1 MEPRPANRAD
11 RAQLFV
17 SDDDPSTEVINLRAL
32 SREQMIDLIKLR
44 DESLRRD
51 DKDRC
56 QDSLYSFVQ
65 SAWSWVD
72 PSPFVGGWHIEA
84 LCQHL
89 EGITRGVL
97 HDTIFNVPPRT
108 SKSSIVSVCW
118 PAWIWA
124 QAYSAKHRLA
134 GPQVQILSS
143 SYAQNLSRR
152 DAVKARRLIQSPWY
166 QKNWGDRFKLT
177 GDQNEKL
184 RYENNKGGYRL
195 ATSVDGQNTGE
206 GGDIIIIDDPNSAKE
221 LSEQVLATT
230 IEWWNEVMSS
240 RLNDPTTG
248 AYVIIMQRLHALDLT
263 GHRLRQMEEAIAA
276 GDEDDVTHVCLPMRF
291 EERRRCT
298 TRLGWSDPREVEGEL
313 LCPKRLPEREVR
325 KLERKMGPTIAAGQ
339 LQQRPEQKGGNIIKE
354 AYWQLWDKRAAIL
367 NGIETQP
374 RLKFPFFSRKIA
386 SLDTSYTEDTE
397 NDYSALT
404 VWGTWHGKSRDDEF
418 MAAGTRLDRAGRRL
432 DADDEFARGGGWGD
446 QRAGIDQVML
456 TYAWQERC
464 EIHRLVRA
472 VGTLC
477 ARLKVDLLLI
487 EDKAAGHSVAQEL
500 RRMFSVG
507 RTWGIRLFNPRK
519 YGDKTNRGWAIQP
532 LFAESMVWA
541 PETKWAQEVIDCCKQ
556 YPRGEH
562 DDYYDSTTQALL
574 YLRKTG
580 LIIRDD
586 ERQEV
591 EQQSQ
596 IYRPNLHPL
605 YPA

>member
-1 MEPRPANRAD
+1 MVPSMSSRAS
-11 RAQLFV
+11 LFV
-17 SDDDPSTEVINLRAL
+17 PEDDPGSEVINLRAL
-32 SREQMIDLIKLR
+32 SRQQMIDLIKLR
-44 DESLRRD
+44 DEGLRRD
-51 DKDRC
+51 DADRC
-56 QDSLYSFVQ
+56 EKNLYSFVQ
-65 SAWSWVD
+65 SAWPWVD

-89 EGITRGVL
+89 EAITYGRL
-97 HDTIFNVPPRT
+97 RDTIFNIPPRT

-124 QAYSAKHRLA
+124 QPYDKRYRLA

-166 QKNWGDRFKLT
+166 QKNWGKRFRLT

-184 RYENNKGGYRL
+184 RYENDRGGYRL

-221 LSEQVLATT
+221 LSEQVLTT
-230 IEWWNEVMSS
+230 TNEWWDEVMSS

-248 AYVIIMQRLHALDLT
+248 AYVIMMQRLHMLDLT
-263 GHRLRQMEEAIAA
+263 GHRLRQMEESIAA
-276 GDEDDVTHVCLPMRF
+276 GENDNVTHVCLPMRF
-291 EERRRCT
+291 EADRRCT
-298 TRLGWSDPREVEGEL
+298 TVLGWSDPRTKEGEL
-313 LCPKRLPEREVR
+313 LCPARLPEHAVR
-325 KLERKMGPTIAAGQ
+325 VLERKMGPTIAAGQ
-339 LQQRPEQKGGNIIKE
+339 LQQRPEPKGGNIIKE
-354 AYWQLWDKRAAIL
+354 AYWQLWNKQAAIL
-367 NGIETQP
+367 NGVEYEP

-386 SLDTSYTEDTE
+386 SLDTSYTEDEE

-404 VWGTWHGKSRDDEF
+404 VWGTWHGRSRDEDF
-418 MAAGTRLDRAGRRL
+418 MTGTRLDRGGRRL
-432 DADDEFARGGGWGD
+432 DADDEFTRGGGWGD

-456 TYAWQERC
+456 TYAWRERC
-464 EIHRLVRA
+464 ELNRLVRA

-500 RRMFSVG
+500 RRLFTVG

-519 YGDKTNRGWAIQP
+519 YGDKVNRGWAVQP
-532 LFAESMVWA
+532 FFAEGMVWA
-541 PETKWAQEVIDCCKQ
+541 PNTKWAQEVIDECKVV
-556 YPRGEH
+556 PRGDH
-562 DDYYDSTTQALL
+562 DDYYDTVTQAIL

-580 LIIRDD
+580 LIIRDE

-591 EQQSQ
+591 EETDRK
-596 IYRPNLHPL
+596 YRPNVQPL